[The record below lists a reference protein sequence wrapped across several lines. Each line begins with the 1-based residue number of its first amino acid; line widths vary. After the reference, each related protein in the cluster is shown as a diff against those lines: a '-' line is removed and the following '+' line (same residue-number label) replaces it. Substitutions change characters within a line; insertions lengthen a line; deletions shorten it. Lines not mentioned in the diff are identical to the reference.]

1 MKKPKVKSLVLC
13 GLFTALIGVGAFI
26 KIPIPYVPISL
37 QNFITTLA
45 GLLLGAKLGA
55 ASVLIYIIIG
65 LLGIP
70 VFVNGGGISYIFN
83 PTFGYLLGFI
93 LGAFITGKIAQNNQ
107 INFLRALTASL
118 LGMGAVYVVGIPYFY
133 IIANYFTNNSINFS
147 RLLVVGFLSTLPG
160 DLIKC
165 LICAYLSTK
174 LIPAIQKNI

>member
-70 VFVNGGGISYIFN
+70 IFANGGGINYIFN
-83 PTFGYLLGFI
+83 PTFGYILGFV
-93 LGAFITGKIAQNNQ
+93 LGAYITGKIAQNKQ
-107 INFLRALTASL
+107 VCFSRALTACL
-118 LGMGAVYVVGIPYFY
+118 LGMGTVYMVGVPYFY

-147 RLLVVGFLSTLPG
+147 
-160 DLIKC
+160 C
-165 LICAYLSTK
+165 LWWLAFCQPC
-174 LIPAIQKNI
+174 PAILLNV